1 MEKLDY
7 KTIGERLK
15 QAREEKRISLEE
27 ARKVVKQLKRDF

>member
-15 QAREEKRISLEE
+15 QAREEKRISLKE
-27 ARKVVKQLKRDF
+27 AGKMLELIKPQ